1 VSTSGPVTTFSG
13 TPEVIVDFIFDDGL
27 FFVAVQ
33 NISASPAFEVS
44 VKFDK
49 EFSGVEGTKIISS
62 LPLFRRIPFLA
73 PQKSITA
80 YLDTSASYFRRRQPT
95 KLVASLTWKD
105 ASGAKCAA
113 VIRHDLAIYKDLGY
127 IRRAAPANGGHAE
140 GNELK
145 CGVRNA
151 DCGSPRSAEQA

>member
-1 VSTSGPVTTFSG
+1 VSTSRPGTIFSG
-13 TPEVIVDFIFDDGL
+13 APEVIVDFIFDDGL
-27 FFVAVQ
+27 FFVAVR
-33 NISASPAFEVS
+33 NISSSPAFEVS

-49 EFSGVEGTKIISS
+49 QFSGVEGARIVSS
-62 LPLFRRIPFLA
+62 LALFRRIPFLA

-113 VIRHDLAIYKDLGY
+113 AIRHDLAIYKDLGY
-127 IRRAAPANGGHAE
+127 IRRAGPPNGGHVE
-140 GNELK
+140 GNELRG
-145 CGVRNA
+145 GVRNA
-151 DCGSPRSAEQA
+151 NCRSPGSAEQA